1 MLHPA
6 VALIFSRPFL
16 LLISPDLF
24 LPPTYPAHPTV
35 SPGTATKAANGEG
48 MYLHTVTDGEIQRE
62 RERGR
67 GTKRHT
73 GKKREGERNR
83 RIETGGGGTVLYGAQ
98 RKKRS
103 KKLLVML
110 PK

>member
-48 MYLHTVTDGEIQRE
+48 MYLHTVTDGEIQRKRE
-62 RERGR
+62 RERAR
-67 GTKRHT
+67 DKEAHRQ
-73 GKKREGERNR
+73 KERETEG
-83 RIETGGGGTVLYGAQ
+83 
-98 RKKRS
+98 
-103 KKLLVML
+103 
-110 PK
+110 

>member
-1 MLHPA
+1 MVHPA

-48 MYLHTVTDGEIQRE
+48 MYLHTVTDGEIQRKRE
-62 RERGR
+62 REGEGQR
-67 GTKRHT
+67 GTQAK
-73 GKKREGERNR
+73 GERNR
-83 RIETGGGGTVLYGAQ
+83 RIEAGGGGTVLYGAQ